1 MSLLKRYGP
10 WALVTGASSGIGR
23 AFAHRLAA
31 EGFNIGLVARRE
43 NLLHEL
49 GTELTEKHSIET
61 RSFKSDLSKPDAVA
75 TLLENYRDIEL
86 GLIVSNA
93 GTGTPGLFG
102 DCDLAHERNLVQL
115 NCITSLEL
123 VSTALPEMQSRGR
136 GGVILVSS
144 MMGFQGVPYMAHYS
158 AMKGYLLNLGEGLY
172 HEYKEHGIDV
182 LALAPGA
189 TETPG
194 KNLHDVDYEKLPVK
208 FSSPEFVVGKALSAI
223 GKTPCVIPGLRNHF
237 TACLSS
243 GLWTRKLVQKLMHR
257 LARTAIR
264 QDGF

>member
-1 MSLLKRYGP
+1 MSLLQRYGP

-31 EGFNIGLVARRE
+31 EGFSLGLAARRE
-43 NLLHEL
+43 ALLQEL
-49 GTELTEKHSIET
+49 GAELKEKHGVET
-61 RSFKSDLSKPDAVA
+61 RSVKSDLSKPNAVA
-75 TLLENYRDIEL
+75 TLLENFGDIEL

-102 DCDLAHERNLVQL
+102 DCDLEHERDLVQL
-115 NCITSLEL
+115 NCVTSLEL
-123 VSTALPEMQSRGR
+123 VRKTLPEMRTRGR

-172 HEYKEHGIDV
+172 HEYKEQGIDV

-189 TETPG
+189 TDTPG
-194 KNLHDVDYEKLPVK
+194 KNLHDVDYQKLPIK
-208 FSSPEFVVGKALSAI
+208 FRSAEFVVDKALAAI
-223 GKTPCVIPGLRNHF
+223 GK
-237 TACLSS
+237 
-243 GLWTRKLVQKLMHR
+243 LWTRKFVQNLMHR
-257 LARTAIR
+257 IARTAI
-264 QDGF
+264 G